1 MDKNKIEGNKETF
14 KPKLYHSFSFFTVS
28 KITLN
33 SSFLYLK
40 QK

>member
-1 MDKNKIEGNKETF
+1 MDKNKIEENKKTF
-14 KPKLYHSFSFFTVS
+14 KRRLYHSFSVFTVS